1 MSQLRENSEQAN
13 HLVMQAMN
21 QLNLLRNHADMAA
34 SRFQQAEGDM
44 KASEDTL
51 RLFIDLHPDDPRIK
65 EVSGKSIVINNHTLI
80 ELMFLIVYL
89 YVHFPELL
97 PQPMVNKAAFSLLE
111 EIRYDIYCN
120 NQHKSCVTLHTALS
134 HRFHIL
140 QCDMSS
146 IDPSLLY
153 LDKASTYLVEIH
165 QGFAKF
171 H

>member
-51 RLFIDLHPDDPRIK
+51 RLFIDLHPDDPRMK

-97 PQPMVNKAAFSLLE
+97 PQPMVNKAAFSMLE
-111 EIRYDIYCN
+111 EIRYDI
-120 NQHKSCVTLHTALS
+120 
-134 HRFHIL
+134 IL
-140 QCDMSS
+140 Q
-146 IDPSLLY
+146 
-153 LDKASTYLVEIH
+153 
-165 QGFAKF
+165 
-171 H
+171 